1 MNSSALESRDHG
13 LEITTLALA
22 LASDLL
28 HNVGPNLPLLLK
40 LHEIWSIDSKKII
53 KIVATLPDVMFYG

>member
-28 HNVGPNLPLLLK
+28 RNVGPNLPLLLK